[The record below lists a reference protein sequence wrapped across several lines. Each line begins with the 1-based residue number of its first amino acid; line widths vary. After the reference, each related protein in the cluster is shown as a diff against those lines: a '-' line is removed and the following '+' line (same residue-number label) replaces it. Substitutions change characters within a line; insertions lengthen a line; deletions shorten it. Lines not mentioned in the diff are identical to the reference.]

1 MKRIAAVIIILSIC
15 LGLTGCESQKAGITW
30 EELLSN
36 YNSVNSQNVTDDD
49 FYTFDPEGKIEKAG
63 ATDGFEAPWISPIL
77 GCRITINEKTSTV
90 TQIRLRGKR
99 TNKAKHAASWICA
112 LDPSLDP
119 VTVEAGINAGETEFG
134 NITFNEVND
143 ENNDN
148 GMFITPKNN

>member
-1 MKRIAAVIIILSIC
+1 MKRLAAVIIILSIC

-36 YNSVNSQNVTDDD
+36 YNSVNSQDLTDDD
-49 FYTFDPEGKIEKAG
+49 FGTAG
-63 ATDGFEAPWISPIL
+63 YPDKSVKQRATDGFEPPWTSPVL
-77 GCRITINEKTSTV
+77 GTRITINKNTNTV
-90 TQIRLRGKR
+90 AQILMQGRR
-99 TNKAKHAASWICA
+99 TNKAQQAASWICA
-112 LDPSLDP
+112 LDPTLNP